1 MEIAISGYTSK
12 IVEFSVTASLV
23 SEVDVIH
30 KMFSRNVFVESVSAR
45 RSWNTNNNSTH
56 IPEPVIVIG
65 YYEMTPKGNKS
76 SKYQERQDCEKYT
89 TIPSD
94 VIADLK
100 NAYYAEAKKQVSNA
114 MVGA

>member
-1 MEIAISGYTSK
+1 MNITTSGHTTK
-12 IVEFSVTASLV
+12 IVEFSVTASLD

-30 KMFSRNVFVESVSAR
+30 KMFSRNVFVETVSAR

-76 SKYQERQDCEKYT
+76 IKYQERQDCEKYT

-94 VIADLK
+94 VIQDLK
-100 NAYYAEAKKQVSNA
+100 NAYYAEAQKQVSDA
-114 MVGA
+114 FVGA